1 MSLGF
6 DMKQFP
12 AQKREKK
19 CSFCFCVKNCLIIME
34 LSQHVKIINF
44 VINYEA
50 KTVAPNSKKKSRN
63 RRKNNKRKDQ

>member
-19 CSFCFCVKNCLIIME
+19 MLILFLCKKLFHMK

-44 VINYEA
+44 RINYEA
-50 KTVAPNSKKKSRN
+50 KTVAPNSKKKNRN

>member
-12 AQKREKK
+12 AQKKRKMLILFLCKK
-19 CSFCFCVKNCLIIME
+19 LFHME

-44 VINYEA
+44 RINYEA